1 MSTSKYIV
9 SDFLIT
15 VGSINDATS
24 NSSHIMDH
32 MDVPAGGC
40 ASRYTCFTCAL
51 SGPPAFTIFPIK
63 SALDHTCSP
72 ASYGLITISFHGSR
86 ITMEAAS
93 GSHHQFSSGPPR
105 KLPPM
110 M

>member
-32 MDVPAGGC
+32 MDVPAGAC
-40 ASRYTCFTCAL
+40 AA
-51 SGPPAFTIFPIK
+51 SGPPAFTICCINA
-63 SALDHTCSP
+63 ALDHTCSP
-72 ASYGLITISFHGSR
+72 ASNGLTTISFHGSCS
-86 ITMEAAS
+86 TMDAAS
-93 GSHHQFSSGPPR
+93 GSHHQFNSGPPCE
-105 KLPPM
+105 LPPM